1 MLGKLPKP
9 SKLSPP
15 TDGLLCIAFS
25 YLKLFFS
32 LNLVVSLFF
41 NYSFRLVDASRK
53 LDTTEE
59 AATLRSIANHLRRLG
74 TVQQACD
81 ILRRLEDH
89 STLAAILVETGAWT
103 EALALVKQHP
113 SLNRDVYLPY
123 ARWLAEQEKFIEAQ
137 QGWLLFRVY

>member
-1 MLGKLPKP
+1 
-9 SKLSPP
+9 
-15 TDGLLCIAFS
+15 
-25 YLKLFFS
+25 LF
-32 LNLVVSLFF
+32 LFK

-53 LDTTEE
+53 LDTIDGAT
-59 AATLRSIANHLRRLG
+59 TLRSIANHLRRLG

-89 STLAAILVETGAWT
+89 SALAAILVETGAWT

-137 QGWLLFRVY
+137 QGWLTYYFMRINTPFSRAHYLAVDLENIFNSE